1 MDNSN
6 NSTLT
11 ILTPPDRYYGA
22 DINILVSGFT
32 QAEHSELILVLD
44 NIDMES
50 CLCLYDLDPT
60 DNIDWLLDT
69 AQKCSI
75 IILNLKCAMIDTKS
89 SIFYGWLLSKNNCYY
104 MCDDNLINLVSLI
117 NTHRIESILDPIR
130 EYQYLTEE

>member
-1 MDNSN
+1 MSLDNN
-6 NSTLT
+6 TTLT

-44 NIDMES
+44 NIDIES
-50 CLCLYDLDPT
+50 CLCIYDLDPT

-75 IILNLKCAMIDTKS
+75 IVLNLKWAKADTKN
-89 SIFYGWLLSKNNCYY
+89 SIYYGWLLSKNNCYY
-104 MCDDNLINLVSLI
+104 VCDDETAKIVGLF
-117 NTHRIESILDPIR
+117 NTNRVESIIEPIK
-130 EYQYLTEE
+130 QLEE